1 MKVHHQND
9 SDLDSTISH
18 MKKFLFLAFVCMG
31 VLNPSVANAAP
42 FKDCATLNL
51 KYPNGI
57 AQSQASAKKQSFAP
71 KVSISIYKENARL
84 DRDKDG
90 TACEKETNS
99 TGANPF
105 GGSAPE
111 DFLMPNVI
119 CMTLQEAQDEIQD
132 HGVFFSRSKDA
143 TGRNRGQWNDSN
155 WIVVKQSPA
164 PGKKISEGSPM
175 LSAVKKGESTGGLC
189 K

>member
-1 MKVHHQND
+1 MR
-9 SDLDSTISH
+9 
-18 MKKFLFLAFVCMG
+18 KFLVVLAVCLG
-31 VLNPSVANAAP
+31 STFPSAVEAAT
-42 FKDCATLNL
+42 FKDCASLN
-51 KYPNGI
+51 KTYPNGV
-57 AQSQASAKKQSFAP
+57 ATSSSAAKKQTFAP
-71 KVSISIYKENARL
+71 KVSGDVYKKYSKF
-84 DRDKDG
+84 DIDKDG
-90 TACEKETNS
+90 TACEKEASS
-99 TGANPF
+99 TGANPL

-132 HGVFFSRSKDA
+132 HGVFYSRSKDA
-143 TGRNRGQWNDSN
+143 SGKNRGQWNDSN

-164 PGKKISEGSPM
+164 PGKKISEGSAL

>member
-1 MKVHHQND
+1 MR
-9 SDLDSTISH
+9 
-18 MKKFLFLAFVCMG
+18 KFLVVLAVCLG
-31 VLNPSVANAAP
+31 SSFPSAVEASQ
-42 FKDCATLNL
+42 FKDCAALIK
-51 KYPNGI
+51 KYPNGV
-57 AQSQASAKKQSFAP
+57 AKSSSAAKQQTFAP
-71 KVSISIYKENARL
+71 KVSSDVYKKYSKL
-84 DRDKDG
+84 DLDKDG
-90 TACEKETNS
+90 TACEKVGS
-99 TGANPF
+99 ATGANPL

-132 HGVFFSRSKDA
+132 HGVFSSRSKDA
-143 TGRNRGQWNDSN
+143 TGKNRGQWNDSN

-164 PGKKISEGSPM
+164 PGKKISEGSAL